1 MPTRDLIFQRLQRLA
16 VSSLN
21 LDLSAEELATLTRLD
36 EVAGLDSLTILE
48 FVAAVEKEFGITL
61 GEDELRANLLAHLP
75 ELAERISERLG
86 GAC

>member
-21 LDLSAEELATLTRLD
+21 LDLSAGELATLTRLD

-61 GEDELRANLLAHLP
+61 GEDELRANLLANLP

-86 GAC
+86 AAC

>member
-21 LDLSAEELATLTRLD
+21 LDLSAGELATLTRLD

-61 GEDELRANLLAHLP
+61 RENELRANLLANLP

-86 GAC
+86 AAC

>member
-61 GEDELRANLLAHLP
+61 GEDELRANLLANLP